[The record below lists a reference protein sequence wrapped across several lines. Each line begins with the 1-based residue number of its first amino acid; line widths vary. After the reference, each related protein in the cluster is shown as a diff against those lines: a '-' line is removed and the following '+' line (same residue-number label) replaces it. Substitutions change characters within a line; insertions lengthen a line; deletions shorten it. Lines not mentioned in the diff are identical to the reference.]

1 MIKIDLKLFVTLS
14 KYFPKDSEYLEIPEG
29 TSVERLMSDLG
40 IPGELVKLIF
50 INGKRQDSKYRLENN
65 DRVGLFPPVGGG

>member
-14 KYFPKDSEYLEIPEG
+14 KYIPEQG
-29 TSVERLMSDLG
+29 KKFEIQENTTVEKLILDLG
-40 IPGELVKLIF
+40 IPLELVKLIF
-50 INGKRQDSKYRLENN
+50 INGKKQDSSYQLQDN